1 VISTNKELQ
10 FSVEVL
16 FTGEKIGIGMAKT
29 KKDAHQQAAENALR
43 SLAEKYVAHVAPLAR
58 ETEKGPENDNG
69 FLWESSED
77 VSNKGLEEEAPK
89 ENISEL

>member
-1 VISTNKELQ
+1 ML
-10 FSVEVL
+10 L
-16 FTGEKIGIGMAKT
+16 C
-29 KKDAHQQAAENALR
+29 
-43 SLAEKYVAHVAPLAR
+43 AEKYVAHVAPLAR

>member
-1 VISTNKELQ
+1 ML
-10 FSVEVL
+10 L
-16 FTGEKIGIGMAKT
+16 C
-29 KKDAHQQAAENALR
+29 AEN
-43 SLAEKYVAHVAPLAR
+43 YVAHVALLSR
-58 ETEKGPENDNG
+58 ETEKDPENDNG

>member
-1 VISTNKELQ
+1 MVPDWSI
-10 FSVEVL
+10 FFVL
-16 FTGEKIGIGMAKT
+16 LC
-29 KKDAHQQAAENALR
+29 AEN
-43 SLAEKYVAHVAPLAR
+43 YVAHVALLSR
-58 ETEKGPENDNG
+58 ETEKDPENDNG